1 MINIASHA
9 FVELIGAK
17 IDARIDT
24 KPVAL
29 ESTNA
34 KPAKSGLAFLL
45 SPSFTLGAL
54 LLTPLFSVSS
64 PVYAQIEV
72 VEAEPAVITD
82 SRYPQARPSE
92 TIPAAS
98 TSKNTMN
105 DAPPPIASDSG
116 NAGLF
121 VQLQDL
127 QAEVRELR
135 GLVEQQNYVIE
146 QLSQK
151 RMDDY
156 LDLDRRIGELTV
168 SASSAASA
176 TQPLQNSA
184 NGSSKPNNPSI
195 KNVPVKRYSTAKAAP
210 STASVIAVAAAVPP
224 AASEAEV
231 AKKAYRAAYQKVKDR
246 EFDQARVSLAAFI
259 SAHPKS
265 HYIPN
270 AHFWLGELYYLES
283 NLPKS
288 KQSFNALITQYPS
301 HRKIADA
308 KFKLGKV
315 YHQLGDN
322 NAARSMLESVLS
334 DHPGSTA
341 ANPAREYLNNS
352 LR

>member
-1 MINIASHA
+1 MMNIAINA
-9 FVELIGAK
+9 IVELE
-17 IDARIDT
+17 DV

-29 ESTNA
+29 EYTHAKST
-34 KPAKSGLAFLL
+34 KSGLAFLL
-45 SPSFTLGAL
+45 SHPITLSAL
-54 LLTPLFSVSS
+54 LLTQLFSVSS
-64 PVYAQIEV
+64 FVHAQIEV
-72 VEAEPAVITD
+72 VEAQPAVITD
-82 SRYPQARPSE
+82 SRYPQASPSD
-92 TIPAAS
+92 TLPAAS
-98 TSKNTMN
+98 TARNTMN
-105 DAPPPIASDSG
+105 DAPPPIAADSG
-116 NAGLF
+116 HAGLF

-168 SASSAASA
+168 TANQSLPISASD
-176 TQPLQNSA
+176 
-184 NGSSKPNNPSI
+184 SSKSNTPKTNDMPA
-195 KNVPVKRYSTAKAAP
+195 KRYSTANAAP
-210 STASVIAVAAAVPP
+210 SPADVNAVAAVTPLV
-224 AASEAEV
+224 ASEAEV

-246 EFDQARVSLAAFI
+246 QFDQARVSLAAFI
-259 SAHPKS
+259 NAHPKS

-283 NLPKS
+283 DLPKA
-288 KQSFNALITQYPS
+288 KQSFNTLIKQYPS

-315 YHQLGDN
+315 HHQLGDN
-322 NAARSMLESVLS
+322 SAARSMLESVLN

>member
-1 MINIASHA
+1 MMNMANIAV
-9 FVELIGAK
+9 VEFMSVKK
-17 IDARIDT
+17 ITI
-24 KPVAL
+24 
-29 ESTNA
+29 NA
-34 KPAKSGLAFLL
+34 KSALSGLAFLL
-45 SPSFTLGAL
+45 IRPFTLAAL
-54 LLTPLFSVSS
+54 LAVPSLFLSPLAMS
-64 PVYAQIEV
+64 QIEV

-82 SRYPQARPSE
+82 SRYPQTREATGVANKVTNSQANTQ
-92 TIPAAS
+92 TIDYS
-98 TSKNTMN
+98 MN
-105 DAPPPIASDSG
+105 DAPPPIALSSDSG

-135 GLVEQQNYVIE
+135 GLLEQQSYIIE

-156 LDLDRRIGELTV
+156 LDLDRRIGELSQSAISGSSV
-168 SASSAASA
+168 KSASVKNKPSSSNTSA
-176 TQPLQNSA
+176 T
-184 NGSSKPNNPSI
+184 
-195 KNVPVKRYSTAKAAP
+195 KNYSTAAVKSAVPAKP
-210 STASVIAVAAAVPP
+210 ISVSATVKAAAVPP
-224 AASEAEV
+224 VASSADV

-246 EFDQARVSLAAFI
+246 QFDKARVSLAAFI
-259 SAHPKS
+259 QTHPKS
-265 HYIPN
+265 HYVPN
-270 AHFWLGELYYLES
+270 AYFWLGELYYLES
-283 NLPKS
+283 DLPKS
-288 KQSFNALITQYPS
+288 KQSFNVLIKQYPK

-322 NAARSMLESVLS
+322 ASARSMLESVLN

>member
-1 MINIASHA
+1 MINIANKTA
-9 FVELIGAK
+9 VELVVIEP
-17 IDARIDT
+17 ITI
-24 KPVAL
+24 KPK
-29 ESTNA
+29 NA
-34 KPAKSGLAFLL
+34 KPAVSGLAFLL
-45 SPSFTLGAL
+45 SHPFALGAL
-54 LLTPLFSVSS
+54 LFVQSLTVSPLL
-64 PVYAQIEV
+64 YAQIEV

-82 SRYPQARPSE
+82 SRYPQVRASE
-92 TIPAAS
+92 T
-98 TSKNTMN
+98 TSVTRGLNN
-105 DAPPPIASDSG
+105 PIDDAPPPIAASSDTG

-168 SASSAASA
+168 SAANAKPTTRSAPVNAEVNRQSD
-176 TQPLQNSA
+176 QP
-184 NGSSKPNNPSI
+184 I
-195 KNVPVKRYSTAKAAP
+195 KSYSTAKAASSP
-210 STASVIAVAAAVPP
+210 MVANSAVAPP
-224 AASEAEV
+224 VASKADV

-259 SAHPKS
+259 SAHPES
-265 HYIPN
+265 HYVPN

-283 NLPKS
+283 DLAKS
-288 KQSFNALITQYPS
+288 KQSFAVLIKQYPT

-322 NAARSMLESVLS
+322 NAARSMLESVLN

>member
-1 MINIASHA
+1 MMNMANIAV
-9 FVELIGAK
+9 VEFMSVK
-17 IDARIDT
+17 KMT
-24 KPVAL
+24 M
-29 ESTNA
+29 NA
-34 KPAKSGLAFLL
+34 KSALSGLAFLL
-45 SPSFTLGAL
+45 IRPFTLAAL
-54 LLTPLFSVSS
+54 LTVPSLFLSPLAMS
-64 PVYAQIEV
+64 QIEV

-82 SRYPQARPSE
+82 SRYPQTREATGVANSQE
-92 TIPAAS
+92 NTQTIDYS
-98 TSKNTMN
+98 MN
-105 DAPPPIASDSG
+105 DAPPPIALSSDSG

-135 GLVEQQNYVIE
+135 GLLEQQSYIIE

-156 LDLDRRIGELTV
+156 LDLDRRIGELSQTAISGSSV
-168 SASSAASA
+168 KSASVKNKPSSSNTSA
-176 TQPLQNSA
+176 T
-184 NGSSKPNNPSI
+184 
-195 KNVPVKRYSTAKAAP
+195 KNYSTAAIKSAVPAKP
-210 STASVIAVAAAVPP
+210 SSVSATVKAAAVPP
-224 AASEAEV
+224 VASSADV

-246 EFDQARVSLAAFI
+246 QFDKARVSLAAFI
-259 SAHPKS
+259 QAHPKS
-265 HYIPN
+265 HYVPN
-270 AHFWLGELYYLES
+270 AYFWLGELYYLES
-283 NLPKS
+283 DLPKS
-288 KQSFNALITQYPS
+288 KQSFNVLIKQYPK

-322 NAARSMLESVLS
+322 ASARSMLESVLN